1 MLTKVWTEVVFVN
14 EELGT
19 ISTLNQIKI
28 IPQNMKSFD
37 EINRQ
42 RRRKLCGP

>member
-1 MLTKVWTEVVFVN
+1 MLTIVWPEVVFVN

-19 ISTLNQIKI
+19 ISTLNQIEI
-28 IPQNMKSFD
+28 IPRNVESFD
-37 EINRQ
+37 EINSQ